1 MSSYDL
7 HPTIRIHSDEVPER
21 GYAAVVARI
30 REELAAR
37 TAAVLGPASA
47 RTAAAPGPVVL
58 ALECYPG
65 TDLEELRR
73 CLVEPLAPSLAI
85 FSDDYSQPADE
96 VQRRIADCITDDR
109 VFGVMSHYRIERF
122 FDEGRVAEAG
132 EKIRAARGLV
142 VVYGMGATHLCDV
155 AARGGSRPDAAAC
168 DDAAAAPAP
177 GAAAA
182 TDAAPAP
189 GAPDLLVYVSL
200 THWEIQLRYR
210 AGACNWK
217 ADNAHEDALRKF
229 KRGYFFEWRVADRVK
244 RDVAGRVDLLL
255 DCNRRGDPRMVSG
268 GAWRAAL
275 AQVATQPFRL
285 VPYFDAS
292 VWGGHWMQE
301 RFGLDPDAPNF
312 GWAFDGVPE
321 ENSIALDFSGT
332 FVEVPAQDV
341 VSLEPVPLLGPE
353 VHARFGVDFPIRFD
367 YLDTM
372 GGGNL
377 SLQVH
382 PLTAYIQDRFGMAYT
397 QDESYYI
404 LDATPE
410 SRVYLGLRTG
420 ASKEAMVAD
429 LRRAERGGFRFP
441 DERYVNRVPVGR
453 HDHVHIPAGT
463 VHAGGAGTVIL
474 EISATPYIFTFKL
487 WDWGRVGLDGL
498 PRPINVGHGAPNIVA
513 GRDTECVYHRLVDW
527 AAAEHADLSQEP
539 GVRVERTGLDELEFL
554 ETRRYWFRERATI
567 PTFGGVNM
575 LNLVEGDTVVVE
587 SPDGTFDPLEVH
599 FGETFVVPASVG
611 EYRVRNA
618 GDATREV
625 ALVQAFVR
633 LG

>member
-7 HPTIRIHSDEVPER
+7 HPTIRIHSGEIPER
-21 GYAAVVARI
+21 GYERVVARI

-37 TAAVLGPASA
+37 TTARVTDGTDVGAA
-47 RTAAAPGPVVL
+47 GPVVL

-65 TDLEELRR
+65 TDLDELRR
-73 CLVEPLAPSLAI
+73 ELVEPLAPSLTI
-85 FSDDYSQPADE
+85 LSDDYSQPAE
-96 VQRRIADCITDDR
+96 QVQRRIADCITDDR
-109 VFGVMSHYRIERF
+109 VFGVMSHYRIEQF
-122 FDEGRVAEAG
+122 FDEAQVVSAG

-142 VVYGMGATHLCDV
+142 VVYGV
-155 AARGGSRPDAAAC
+155 
-168 DDAAAAPAP
+168 
-177 GAAAA
+177 GAAWLCEAA
-182 TDAAPAP
+182 GAGAGDAGAEAAGVGAAP
-189 GAPDLLVYVSL
+189 GAPALLVYASL
-200 THWEIQLRYR
+200 TRWEIQLRLR

-217 ADNAHEDALRKF
+217 ADNADEDALRKF
-229 KRGYFFEWRVADRVK
+229 KRGYFFEWRVADRIK
-244 RDVAGRVDLLL
+244 RDLADRVDLLL

-268 GAWRAAL
+268 EAWRVAL

-301 RFGLDPDAPNF
+301 HFGLDPEAPNF

-321 ENSIALDFSGT
+321 ENSVALDFSGT
-332 FVEVPAQDV
+332 CVEVPAQDV
-341 VSLEPVPLLGPE
+341 VSLAPVPLLGAK

-382 PLTAYIQDRFGMAYT
+382 PLTAYIQDRFGMTYT

-410 SRVYLGLRTG
+410 SCVYLGLKTG
-420 ASKEAMVAD
+420 ASKEEMVAD

-513 GRDTECVYHRLVDW
+513 ERDTECVFGRLVDR
-527 AAAEHADLSQEP
+527 AGAEHADLSHEP
-539 GVRVERTGLDELEFL
+539 GVRVERTGLDELEFI
-554 ETRRYWFRERATI
+554 ETRRYWFYERATI
-567 PTFGGVNM
+567 ATFGSVNM
-575 LNLVEGDTVVVE
+575 LNLVEGDAVVVE
-587 SPDGTFDPLEVH
+587 SADGSFDPLEVH

-618 GDATREV
+618 GDTGREV
-625 ALVQAFVR
+625 ALIQAFVR